1 MARNKYPEE
10 TINLILD
17 ISLKLFLSKGY
28 DNTSIQDI
36 IDGLGGLSKGAI
48 YHHFKSKESILL
60 AAYKRMSDIVEEQ
73 MVKIRDNQSL
83 NGLEKLRE
91 MFMSSLKNLKQRDL
105 IAVTPN
111 LLENPKFLAIQMNMM
126 IEEIVPRYIE
136 PVIRQ
141 GLTDGS
147 IHTDYPRELADVLIL
162 MSNIWLN
169 PLIYPFTEENVA
181 DKIGF
186 FNELTK
192 SLGLS
197 LLDKGMEQ
205 YLIDIQRKRKKQA
218 KEIS

>member
-105 IAVTPN
+105 IAVTD
-111 LLENPKFLAIQMNMM
+111 
-126 IEEIVPRYIE
+126 R
-136 PVIRQ
+136 
-141 GLTDGS
+141 
-147 IHTDYPRELADVLIL
+147 
-162 MSNIWLN
+162 
-169 PLIYPFTEENVA
+169 
-181 DKIGF
+181 
-186 FNELTK
+186 K
-192 SLGLS
+192 SVV
-197 LLDKGMEQ
+197 
-205 YLIDIQRKRKKQA
+205 
-218 KEIS
+218 